1 MLAIRH
7 HAPMSPPMTVR
18 TISTISGLGLILLAL
33 HCYTFLAV
41 NPFIHPAHRAC
52 VTPQKHAFVYD
63 LNRVGGGDFKE
74 THEDLEKIHSCLK
87 DVRWNWHLGI
97 NGIYNE
103 INLVCIIITY
113 VILKRQTR
121 AVHSVQTG
129 SDFRV
134 SLLFGAKRRSNVV
147 WEMGNFKPKEILQ

>member
-7 HAPMSPPMTVR
+7 NAPRRPPMTVR
-18 TISTISGLGLILLAL
+18 TISAISGLGLILLAL

-41 NPFIHPAHRAC
+41 NPIIHPANRAC
-52 VTPQKHAFVYD
+52 VIPQIQSFVYD

-74 THEDLEKIHSCLK
+74 THEDLKKVQTCLK
-87 DVRWNWHLGI
+87 DVRWNWHLAI

-113 VILKRQTR
+113 VILKRQAR

-134 SLLFGAKRRSNVV
+134 SLLFGAKRRKFV
-147 WEMGNFKPKEILQ
+147 WEMGNFKKFYI

>member
-7 HAPMSPPMTVR
+7 NAPMSPPMTVR
-18 TISTISGLGLILLAL
+18 TISAISGLGLILLAL
-33 HCYTFLAV
+33 HCYTFIAV
-41 NPFIHPAHRAC
+41 NPIIHPANRAC
-52 VTPQKHAFVYD
+52 VISHKPSFVYD

-74 THEDLEKIHSCLK
+74 TPEDLKNIQKCLG
-87 DVRWNWHLGI
+87 DVRWNWHLRI

-147 WEMGNFKPKEILQ
+147 WEMNFKPKEILH